1 MSGRRRVALLALGAL
16 ALGLACQPKDKGPA
30 RPPETPPAEPEFDN
44 PGGMWMPTQMA
55 AHQATLQKLGLE
67 FDPAALGDPT
77 SFPLGAVVSLG
88 GCSASFVSDDG
99 LVVTNHH
106 CVIGALQNN
115 STRENNLLEQGFV
128 AASRAEERPAGASQR
143 IFVTMAMTDVTTQVT
158 QGLEAIADPS
168 ARYQELTAR
177 TRKLDADCEAAKP
190 GHACDVKS
198 FFEGAEYW
206 LVDALE
212 IRDVRLVYAPHAGI
226 GVFGGE
232 VDNWRWPRH
241 TGDFAFLRAYVGPD
255 GQPADPSTVN
265 VPYHPPH
272 RLKVASTPLQPGDF
286 VMVAGYPGRTNRL
299 STSGEVR
306 DAMEYRYPRDIERY
320 GQTLALL
327 EQIGKD
333 RPELAIKAASRIR
346 RLANY
351 HTNYKGMLEGLEKGG
366 LADQK
371 VKQETELRAWIEADA
386 GRKAKYGNVLDE
398 LAALDEL
405 AKQSRD
411 RDAVLKELPDASVPL
426 GAAIALVQ
434 ALEHAGK
441 PGVPAGAEL
450 QRSLEGQFR
459 NYDLALDRAMLELAL
474 ARAAK
479 LPDGARPDDVLS
491 AVMGGAKPPYDTAAI
506 VAAVEKL
513 AKKSK
518 LGDPK
523 ARARLFATKSLAALE
538 KSRDPYVK
546 VALALREAY
555 AQYQAREEARA
566 GALAVVRPKFVAA
579 LREHST
585 TPIAP
590 DANSTLRITY
600 GTVKGYKA
608 DGQAEP
614 YEPFTTLAQMLEKNT
629 GTDPFALPQSI
640 VTAAQG
646 EKGKYVAAE
655 LGDVPLDF
663 LADLDITGG
672 NSGSA
677 TLNAKGE
684 LVGLAFDGNYEAIA
698 SNWLFLPGITRSIHV
713 DVRFMLWVLDAVDP
727 ADHLLVE
734 MGVVPSIGGA
744 KASEPAPVTVPA
756 PPADA
761 DAAPPAAATPPA
773 QPATPPRPAANG

>member
-1 MSGRRRVALLALGAL
+1 MSARRRIALVALGAL
-16 ALGLACQPKDKGPA
+16 ALGFACQPKDKGPA
-30 RPPETPPAEPEFDN
+30 QPPKAAPEEPAFDN

-55 AHQATLQKLGLE
+55 AHKATLEKLGLA

-88 GCSASFVSDDG
+88 GCSASFVSDEG

-115 STRENNLLEQGFV
+115 STPDKNLLETGFV
-128 AASRAEERPAGASQR
+128 ASSKADERPAGQSQR

-158 QGLEAIADPS
+158 QGLDAITDPN
-168 ARYQELTAR
+168 ARYQELAQR
-177 TRKLDADCEAAKP
+177 TRKLDSECEAAKP

-255 GQPADPSTVN
+255 GQPADPSTAN
-265 VPYHPPH
+265 VPYKPPH
-272 RLKVASTPLQPGDF
+272 RLKVASTPLMPGDF

-306 DAMEYRYPRDIERY
+306 DAIQYRYPRDIERY

-351 HTNYKGMLEGLEKGG
+351 HTNFKGMLEGLQRGG

-371 VKQETELRAWIEADA
+371 LQQETELRTWIEADEA
-386 GRKAKYGNVLDE
+386 RKKKYGDVLGE
-398 LAALDEL
+398 LAALDDL
-405 AKQSRD
+405 AKQNRD
-411 RDAVLKELPDASVPL
+411 RDAVLKELPEASVPL

-434 ALEHAGK
+434 ALEHAGQ
-441 PGVPAGAEL
+441 PGTPAPEEL
-450 QRSLEGQFR
+450 QRTLENQFR

-479 LPDGARPDDVLS
+479 LPDGVRPDDVLV
-491 AVMGGAKPPYDTAAI
+491 AILGAKPPYETAAI
-506 VAAVEKL
+506 SAAVDKL
-513 AKKSK
+513 SKKSK
-518 LGDPK
+518 LGDPR
-523 ARARLFATKSLAALE
+523 ARAKLFATKSIAALE
-538 KSRDPYVK
+538 KNRDPYVK
-546 VALALREAY
+546 VALALRDAY
-555 AQYQAREEARA
+555 RQYSAREEARA
-566 GALAVVRPKFVAA
+566 GALAVVRPRFVAA
-579 LREHST
+579 LREHSKI
-585 TPIAP
+585 PIAP

-600 GTVKGYKA
+600 GTVKGYKPA
-608 DGQAEP
+608 PDAQP
-614 YEPFTTLAQMLEKNT
+614 YEPFTTLSQMLEKNT
-629 GTDPFALPQSI
+629 GADPFALPQSI

-646 EKGKYVAAE
+646 DKGKYVAAE

-713 DVRFMLWVLDAVDP
+713 DVRFMLWVLDAVDE

-734 MGVVPSIGGA
+734 MGVQPSIGGA
-744 KASEPAPVTVPA
+744 KPSESAPITVPA
-756 PPADA
+756 PPADEGTT
-761 DAAPPAAATPPA
+761 PPAAATPPA
-773 QPATPPRPAANG
+773 ESATPPRPAANG